1 MRSRDLGQ
9 LVNDKS
15 VKSVTYMLSTSNLL
29 STGLKQVVSTS
40 NKSANYKLVST
51 SLILSDLLQLYEMDK
66 LFVDKLQQAVKFS
79 TWNKSVAFLVWY
91 N

>member
-15 VKSVTYMLSTSNLL
+15 VKSVTYMLSTSNML